1 MRINN
6 LQKYKQNVS
15 ITLKI
20 FREETESPSSM
31 QVIKT
36 SYGKVVVPA
45 QRGKK
50 SQNKVINVKGNKI
63 IIWFIFALFWES
75 MSA

>member
-1 MRINN
+1 MRVNN

-50 SQNKVINVKGNKI
+50 ISK
-63 IIWFIFALFWES
+63 
-75 MSA
+75 